1 MVVWSAVTPPIPHP
15 HLSPGQHHHLL
26 CGAATE
32 LREGNWPQFFCSAV
46 ASLHG
51 EYGNDESS
59 KLPLSESSR
68 LCSPR
73 KEGSTQVKDA
83 LPSGLARTAFPT
95 GGS

>member
-1 MVVWSAVTPPIPHP
+1 MVVWSAVTPPPP
-15 HLSPGQHHHLL
+15 SPGQHHHLL

-32 LREGNWPQFFCSAV
+32 LREGNRLQFFCSAV

-51 EYGNDESS
+51 EYGNDVNS
-59 KLPLSESSR
+59 KLPLSESSW

-73 KEGSTQVKDA
+73 KEGSIQVKDV

-95 GGS
+95 GGN